1 MRFGFICITIL
12 LVLLVSLWPADRK
25 VQAQEG
31 VPTATIELPP
41 VQGISSPLNGAVV
54 NGIVNITGTSSTA
67 WELSFSYRDN
77 PVETWFLLAQSTEP
91 ISEQILFTWD
101 TGGLTNGY
109 YRLRLIVIGSQ
120 TREEYI
126 NQVLV
131 DSGRNLEEPTQTE
144 TPEPVWTLTPDA
156 LATTMKLALTL
167 ASQVTLTP
175 TPGEALVEKTSTPVF
190 AIETQ
195 EFVFGTETATLVP
208 PILTEIPLR
217 SNPAL
222 ITDQD
227 LIVSIAR
234 GAVFMLTFFFAAGL
248 AVLLTRKK
256 RNK

>member
-1 MRFGFICITIL
+1 MRLFFFSITIL
-12 LVLLVSLWPADRK
+12 LVLIVTFWPADRNAK
-25 VQAQEG
+25 AQEG
-31 VPTATIELPP
+31 VPTATLELPP
-41 VQGISSPLNGAVV
+41 VQGISSPVDGAVV

-77 PVETWFLLAQSTEP
+77 PVETWFLLAQSTDP
-91 ISEQILFTWD
+91 VSEQILFTWD

-126 NQVLV
+126 NLVLV
-131 DSGRNLEEPTQTE
+131 DSARNLYDPTQTE
-144 TPEPVWTLTPDA
+144 SPVPIGTATPDA

-167 ASQVTLTP
+167 ASQATLTP
-175 TPGEALVEKTSTPVF
+175 TPGEAQAETTSTPEL
-190 AIETQ
+190 AIATLEL
-195 EFVFGTETATLVP
+195 EPATETATPVP
-208 PILTEIPLR
+208 PILTEFPLR

-227 LIVSIAR
+227 MFFSIAR
-234 GAVFMLTFFFAAGL
+234 GAVFVLVFFFAAGA

-256 RNK
+256 RNR